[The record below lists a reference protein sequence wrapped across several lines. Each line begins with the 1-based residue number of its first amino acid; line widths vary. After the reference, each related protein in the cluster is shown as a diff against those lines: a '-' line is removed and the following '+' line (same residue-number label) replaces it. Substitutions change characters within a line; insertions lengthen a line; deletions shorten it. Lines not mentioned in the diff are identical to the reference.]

1 MHRIVRLV
9 VAGLAAGALLLSSG
23 VTVRAQEDSKPVIVG
38 ATWLF
43 PIRNG
48 DVLNGK
54 EWSIQDRIDHLQDV
68 FAKHLGGQYAKFSAK
83 KWGERVHL
91 YLNDEFVLAVT
102 PADAKSVS
110 HKSAITLAPIW
121 MKKLAQGFDDTHTPI
136 TGTARK

>member
-1 MHRIVRLV
+1 MHRIARLV
-9 VAGLAAGALLLSSG
+9 AAGVAAGTLLLSSG
-23 VTVRAQEDSKPVIVG
+23 VAVRAQEGSKPVIIG

-43 PIRNG
+43 PLRV
-48 DVLNGK
+48 DDTLNGK

-83 KWGERVHL
+83 KWGERIHL

-102 PADAKSVS
+102 PADAKAVG
-110 HKSAITLAPIW
+110 HKTALTLAPIW

-136 TGTARK
+136 TGTAR

>member
-1 MHRIVRLV
+1 MHRIARLV
-9 VAGLAAGALLLSSG
+9 AAGVAAGTLLLSG
-23 VTVRAQEDSKPVIVG
+23 GAAVRAQEGTKPVIIG

-43 PIRNG
+43 PLRTG

-102 PADAKSVS
+102 PA
-110 HKSAITLAPIW
+110 
-121 MKKLAQGFDDTHTPI
+121 
-136 TGTARK
+136 

>member
-1 MHRIVRLV
+1 MNRFARLAAAAV
-9 VAGLAAGALLLSSG
+9 VAGTLLLSG
-23 VTVRAQEDSKPVIVG
+23 GAAVQAQEGSKPVIVG

-43 PIRNG
+43 PLRT
-48 DVLNGK
+48 DDTLNGK

-102 PADAKSVS
+102 PADAKAVG
-110 HKSAITLAPIW
+110 HKSATTLAPIW
-121 MKKLAQGFDDTHTPI
+121 MKKLAEGFNDTHTPI
-136 TGTARK
+136 TGTSRQ

>member
-1 MHRIVRLV
+1 MHRFARLV
-9 VAGLAAGALLLSSG
+9 AAVLAAGTLLLSSG
-23 VTVRAQEDSKPVIVG
+23 AAVRAQEGSKPIIIG

-43 PIRNG
+43 PLRSA
-48 DVLNGK
+48 DTLNGK
-54 EWSIQDRIDHLQDV
+54 EWSIQDRVDHLQDV

-102 PADAKSVS
+102 PADAKAVG
-110 HKSAITLAPIW
+110 HKTAITLAPIW

-136 TGTARK
+136 TGSGR